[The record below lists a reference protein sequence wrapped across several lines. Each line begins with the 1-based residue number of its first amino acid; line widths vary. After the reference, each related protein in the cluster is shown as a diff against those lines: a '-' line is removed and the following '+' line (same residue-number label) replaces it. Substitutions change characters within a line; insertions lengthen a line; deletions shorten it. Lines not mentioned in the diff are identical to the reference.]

1 MGSNA
6 SGFYHHQNVHQSHK
20 SSNSG
25 SLLITV
31 QNQSKFATVFSYDDA
46 ATVLNQGRCG
56 FPISDF
62 ARASWVD
69 YLLIAHNQRNNP
81 DADRN
86 LTHGEAFLLVKVNK
100 PNGVTRHKFTKKDK
114 HGNDKTIERK
124 AFHFQ
129 EYAHISIKNAWRTLT
144 GGIQSI
150 TYYDSEQFGAQVAF
164 DKLGLD
170 FDGLVWQTLSKTEL
184 ANDGTDQQNKTT
196 EPTSK
201 YLPVPVAVA
210 KAKELIARHTGVPAS
225 AIHIGF
231 DDF

>member
-1 MGSNA
+1 M
-6 SGFYHHQNVHQSHK
+6 
-20 SSNSG
+20 
-25 SLLITV
+25 TV
-31 QNQSKFATVFSYDDA
+31 QKTAKFAAVFTYDD
-46 ATVLNQGRCG
+46 TESVLKKGRCG
-56 FPISDF
+56 FPITDF
-62 ARASWVD
+62 ARASQVD
-69 YLLIAHNQRNNP
+69 YLLIAHNKRNNP
-81 DADRN
+81 DANRN
-86 LTHGEAFLLVKVNK
+86 LEHGEGFLLVKVNK

-129 EYAHISIKNAWRTLT
+129 EYAHIAIKDAWRTLT
-144 GGIQSI
+144 GGRQSI

-184 ANDGTDQQNKTT
+184 ANDGTDQQDEAT
-196 EPTSK
+196 EPTSGE
-201 YLPVPVAVA
+201 YWSVPVAVA
-210 KAKELIARHTGVPAS
+210 KAKELIAHHTGIPAS